1 MAVVMALA
9 CRLTGGA
16 TAEFHGSASTGFLN
30 LAHRLLR
37 SAEYSGPKGALHKHF
52 ACFCI
57 DEGAAS

>member
-1 MAVVMALA
+1 MAVVLALA

-16 TAEFHGSASTGFLN
+16 TAEFHGNASTGFLI
-30 LAHRLLR
+30 LAHCLLQ
-37 SAEYSGPKGALHKHF
+37 SAEYSGPKGPLHKHV